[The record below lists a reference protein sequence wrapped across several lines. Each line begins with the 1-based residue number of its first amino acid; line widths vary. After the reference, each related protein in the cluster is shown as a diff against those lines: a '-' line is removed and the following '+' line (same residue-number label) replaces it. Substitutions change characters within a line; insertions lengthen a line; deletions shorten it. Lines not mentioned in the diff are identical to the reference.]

1 MIAILLGIF
10 FGNFFKI
17 RDTFQKGLD
26 FTRDYLLKLGI
37 ICLGIQ
43 LKPFEFLDF
52 GKIAIPLILICIIS
66 VLIVIKLLIK
76 KLKIPTRMAY
86 LISIGSTVCGTTA
99 IMATAPVIRAN
110 KSEVS
115 YAIANITLFG
125 ILSMLLYPYFANFYF
140 EGNSLFAGLFL
151 GTAIHETSQVA
162 AAGLIYDQQFNSP
175 ETLNIATVTKLI
187 RNTSLIIMI
196 PLFAFLYNRG
206 HTNKKNYSI
215 LNIFPYFV
223 LGFVGMIILRNI
235 GDQIFLIDSTSN
247 WNEMINFIKTCSKIF
262 LTMAMAAIG
271 LNLVLGFGNLISFG
285 HAAFFGLGGYISGI
299 LATHAFNSEP
309 ILNWPIIISGSSNL
323 LVIWTLTIV
332 LCSILGL
339 VMGFFCLRTT
349 GVYFIMITLAF
360 AQMLYYFSISWPAY
374 GGEDGLSI
382 YMRNIFPYFKK
393 LESHKVLNSDFTGHE
408 GPVAVE
414 AGNNMANPLY
424 QAFINAG
431 VEAGYT
437 KTQDYNGYRQEGF
450 GQKFMNVDA
459 GVRASSSYAYLRPIK
474 HRANLKILCKSLVT
488 RIIFEQ
494 KKAVGGEILRKNKKI
509 SFLKH

>member
-1 MIAILLGIF
+1 MVYKKYLVVVPGIILAFVLYSLSQGFNNIIGIELLEYNKSPISTAMIAILLGIF

-66 VLIVIKLLIK
+66 VLVVIKLLIK

-140 EGNSLFAGLFL
+140 QGNSLFAGLFL

-187 RNTSLIIMI
+187 RNTSLIVMI

-206 HTNKKNYSI
+206 QANEKNYSI

-223 LGFVGMIILRNI
+223 LGFVGMIIVRNI
-235 GDQIFLIDSTSN
+235 GDQIFLIDNTSD
-247 WNEMINFIKTCSKIF
+247 WNEMINFITSSQ
-262 LTMAMAAIG
+262 L
-271 LNLVLGFGNLISFG
+271 LVL
-285 HAAFFGLGGYISGI
+285 
-299 LATHAFNSEP
+299 
-309 ILNWPIIISGSSNL
+309 
-323 LVIWTLTIV
+323 
-332 LCSILGL
+332 SI
-339 VMGFFCLRTT
+339 
-349 GVYFIMITLAF
+349 
-360 AQMLYYFSISWPAY
+360 
-374 GGEDGLSI
+374 
-382 YMRNIFPYFKK
+382 
-393 LESHKVLNSDFTGHE
+393 
-408 GPVAVE
+408 
-414 AGNNMANPLY
+414 
-424 QAFINAG
+424 
-431 VEAGYT
+431 
-437 KTQDYNGYRQEGF
+437 
-450 GQKFMNVDA
+450 
-459 GVRASSSYAYLRPIK
+459 
-474 HRANLKILCKSLVT
+474 
-488 RIIFEQ
+488 
-494 KKAVGGEILRKNKKI
+494 KKI
-509 SFLKH
+509 